1 MMTSSIDE
9 MDLKIMQKLQQNG
22 RITAA
27 QLSKELNLSAPS
39 IRERIIRLEE
49 SGVITGYSAIFNWA
63 KLDRSMTTFIMVK
76 TERCQEIVDF
86 CEQALEVTDLH
97 RISGEYNYM
106 IKVQTSSMQELANF
120 QERLVQFG
128 PSKSQVSMKNIIE
141 DRHNL
146 L

>member
-1 MMTSSIDE
+1 MPSSIDE
-9 MDLKIMQKLQQNG
+9 MDLKIMQKLQQHG

-49 SGVITGYSAIFNWA
+49 EGVITGYSAIFNWA

-76 TERCQEIVDF
+76 TERDQEIADF
-86 CEQALEVTDLH
+86 CEQAVEVTDMH
-97 RISGEYNYM
+97 RISGEFNYM
-106 IKVQTSSMQELANF
+106 IKVQTSSMQELASL
-120 QERLVQFG
+120 QERLVQLG
-128 PSKSQVSMKNIIE
+128 PSKSHVSMKTLIE
-141 DRHNL
+141 DRHHL